1 MAAVF
6 KAYFIRRYKMNKKLV
21 SLLTGI
27 CLLSGMH
34 QAQASPALL
43 TSYDNLL
50 AAFTQA
56 HEVKA
61 VIDFNQCTKTTASFS
76 GGLKMNPGVVA
87 GMNLSYFLSAI
98 SPDTGAPMI
107 VSSHDVLYQSSTA
120 GLVRMFAKMTTFADG
135 TVEVH
140 NSLLDPVKMTELAV
154 LDYSCHISNGHDKY
168 GVKFYDVS
176 V

>member
-1 MAAVF
+1 MAAIF
-6 KAYFIRRYKMNKKLV
+6 KAYFIRRYKMNKKHV
-21 SLLTGI
+21 SLLAGI
-27 CLLSGMH
+27 CLLSGIH
-34 QAQASPALL
+34 QAQALPALL
-43 TSYDNLL
+43 INYDNLL
-50 AAFTQA
+50 TAFTQA

-61 VIDFNQCTKTTASFS
+61 VIDFNQCVNTTATSS
-76 GGLKMNPGVVA
+76 NSLKINPGVVA

-120 GLVRMFAKMTTFADG
+120 GLVRMFAKLTTLIDG
-135 TVEVH
+135 TVQVH